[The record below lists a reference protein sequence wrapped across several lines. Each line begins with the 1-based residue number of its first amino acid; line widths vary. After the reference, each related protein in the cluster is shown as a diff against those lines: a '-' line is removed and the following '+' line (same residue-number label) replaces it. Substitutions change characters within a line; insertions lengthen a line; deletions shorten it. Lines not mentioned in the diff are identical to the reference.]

1 MSAPQTTATSDKESS
16 NVTAWA
22 RALKKFEHGIIFT
35 MTAMLMMVVT
45 IGTAELV
52 WLLIKDLSS
61 IRGLLLDSDEMFELF
76 GFFLLILIG
85 VELLSTLKI
94 YTREGA
100 IHMEVVLEVAL
111 IALAQKVIVLNTSRA
126 SAMYLFGLAAL
137 ILALAA
143 AWWWARI
150 ARRRVQ

>member
-1 MSAPQTTATSDKESS
+1 MQPPDDRSP
-16 NVTAWA
+16 NGRAWA
-22 RALKKFEHGIIFT
+22 RALKKFEHGIVFT
-35 MTAMLMMVVT
+35 MTALLMMIVT

-61 IRGLLLDSDEMFELF
+61 IRGLLLDADEMFELF

-94 YTREGA
+94 YTQEGA

-111 IALAQKVIVLNTSRA
+111 IALAQKVIVLNTSRVDA
-126 SAMYLFGLAAL
+126 LYLLGLAAL

-143 AWWWARI
+143 AWWWARV
-150 ARRRVQ
+150 ARRKES

>member
-1 MSAPQTTATSDKESS
+1 M
-16 NVTAWA
+16 WA
-22 RALKKFEHGIIFT
+22 RALKKFERGIVFT
-35 MTAMLMMVVT
+35 MTALLMMVVT

-61 IRGLLLDSDEMFELF
+61 IRGLLLDADEMFELF
-76 GFFLLILIG
+76 GLFLLILIG

-94 YTREGA
+94 YTQEGA

-111 IALAQKVIVLNTSRA
+111 IALAQKVIVLNTARVDA
-126 SAMYLFGLAAL
+126 LYLFGLAAL

-143 AWWWARI
+143 AWWWARV
-150 ARRRVQ
+150 ARRR